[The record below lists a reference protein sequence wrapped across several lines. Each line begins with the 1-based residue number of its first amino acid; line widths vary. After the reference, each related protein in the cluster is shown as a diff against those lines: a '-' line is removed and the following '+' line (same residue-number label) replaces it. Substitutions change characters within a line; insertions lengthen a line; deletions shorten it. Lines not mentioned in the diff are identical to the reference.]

1 MHGLTHRAGKDL
13 GKKGTK
19 KPGDGQY
26 LTFWKRKW
34 SPSTEAG
41 KEWLERLRK
50 DAVFKKEEVKRYQA
64 PQRSGRTR
72 TEECLLGLA
81 IRQPVGT
88 LARVVSVE
96 HRRVGRNQSSLVIQ
110 GAELLAS

>member
-1 MHGLTHRAGKDL
+1 MEL

-19 KPGDGQY
+19 KPVDGQY
-26 LTFWKRKW
+26 LSFWKRKR

-41 KEWLERLRK
+41 KEWLERLLRK
-50 DAVFKKEEVKRYQA
+50 DAVFKEEVKRYQA

-88 LARVVSVE
+88 LVRVVSVE
-96 HRRVGRNQSSLVIQ
+96 HHRVGRNQSSLVIQ
-110 GAELLAS
+110 CKESGWGG

>member
-1 MHGLTHRAGKDL
+1 MDGLTHRAGMDL

-26 LTFWKRKW
+26 FTFWKRKW
-34 SPSTEAG
+34 SPSTNAG

-64 PQRSGRTR
+64 PQRSDRTR
-72 TEECLLGLA
+72 TEECLLSLA

-88 LARVVSVE
+88 LARVVSE
-96 HRRVGRNQSSLVIQ
+96 ENRRVGRNQSSLVIQ

>member
-1 MHGLTHRAGKDL
+1 MDGLTHRAGMVL
-13 GKKGTK
+13 GKKCTK
-19 KPGDGQY
+19 KPGYGQY

-50 DAVFKKEEVKRYQA
+50 DTVFKKEEVKRYQA

-81 IRQPVGT
+81 IGQPVGT

>member
-1 MHGLTHRAGKDL
+1 MDGLTHRAGMEL
-13 GKKGTK
+13 RMKGTK
-19 KPGDGQY
+19 KPVDSQY
-26 LTFWKRKW
+26 LTFWKRK

-41 KEWLERLRK
+41 KEWLERLLRK

-64 PQRSGRTR
+64 PERSGRTR
-72 TEECLLGLA
+72 TEDGLLGLA

-96 HRRVGRNQSSLVIQ
+96 HCRVGRNQSSLVI
-110 GAELLAS
+110 